1 MLITLLFQP
10 KWGMKAIKS
19 NFSSGVPFC
28 ESVPGI
34 VSHSFQLGPITDV
47 GRGCSRGYSS
57 RGYSSRDPYTAC
69 ATAYKDW
76 HCQAGTRS
84 PFSSETAA
92 QCNAA
97 VNQEWPGWG
106 RSKCL
111 QSFTEIF
118 ESAKSSLA
126 QMEHPRLAHQT
137 SWFLPSNSPSSDG
150 HYCLYPSVMI

>member
-10 KWGMKAIKS
+10 KGGMKAIKS
-19 NFSSGVPFC
+19 SFSSGVPFY

-57 RGYSSRDPYTAC
+57 RGYSSRDPYTAR
-69 ATAYKDW
+69 ATAYKGW
-76 HCQAGTRS
+76 HCQVRTRS

-92 QCNAA
+92 QFNAT
-97 VNQEWPGWG
+97 VNQERPGWG

-118 ESAKSSLA
+118 ESAKSGLA
-126 QMEHPRLAHQT
+126 QREHRRLAHQT

-150 HYCLYPSVMI
+150 HYCLYPGIMM